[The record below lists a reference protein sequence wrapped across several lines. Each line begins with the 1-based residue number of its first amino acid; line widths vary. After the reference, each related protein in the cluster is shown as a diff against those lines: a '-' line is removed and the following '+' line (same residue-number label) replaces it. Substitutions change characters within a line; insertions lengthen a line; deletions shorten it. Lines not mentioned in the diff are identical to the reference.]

1 MRCSRRCPP
10 WSSACAASRPDVRLF
25 LFDVDGTLVT
35 ARGAGRAAF
44 GRALQATY
52 GTPGAVDV
60 YDFRGKTDPR
70 IVWDLMRGA
79 GLDDAAITRGLDA
92 FFAAYLEELRRAI
105 GDGSRVQVMPGI
117 AEVVRALAARDDAL
131 VGLLTGNIEAGA
143 RLKLAPTGLWP
154 LFSVGAFGSD
164 DMDRRRLPAIAR
176 ARARLVAGRDFP
188 FARVTIIGDTPL
200 DVDCARAC
208 GAVAVAVATGQHPQE
223 ELAAC
228 EPDHIFADFT
238 DVARALAALTGPA
251 R

>member
-1 MRCSRRCPP
+1 M
-10 WSSACAASRPDVRLF
+10 RLF

-44 GRALQATY
+44 ARALNATY
-52 GTPGAVDV
+52 GTAGAIDA

-70 IVWDLMRGA
+70 IVWDLLRGA
-79 GLDDAAITRGLDA
+79 GLDDTAITRGLEA
-92 FFAAYLEELRRAI
+92 FYDEYVEELSRVI

-131 VGLLTGNIEAGA
+131 VGLLTGNLEGGA

-154 LFSVGAFGSD
+154 LFRVGAFGSD
-164 DMDRRRLPAIAR
+164 DMDRRCLPAIACER
-176 ARARLVAGRDFP
+176 ARAVAGREFP
-188 FARVTIIGDTPL
+188 FERVTIIGDTPL

-208 GAVAVAVATGQHPQE
+208 GAVAVAVATGQHAHD

-228 EPDHIFADFT
+228 APDHIFADFA
-238 DVARALAALTGPA
+238 DVARAVATLIGSP